1 MKTTIIFTTLTF
13 ILISNFIFSQVLIYP
28 PSGDN
33 QKASVSQYMGL
44 VEVNITY
51 NSPDVHS
58 PSGEDRKG
66 KIWGELVPYGL
77 VNLGFGES
85 SEDNPSPWRSGANQ
99 NTTISFS
106 HDVEVQ
112 GLKISAGTY
121 GLFFIPEE
129 GEWTLI
135 LSKDITSWGSYFY
148 NPDHDALRVKATPSE
163 SEYNE
168 FLTYEFDNRKL
179 ASCTAIMKWEDLAVS
194 FELTVPN
201 INDLY
206 ITAME
211 AELKSNI
218 GFSWESWVRASSFCV
233 NYNTHLKKGLEWA
246 DIAIYAPFIGEI
258 NFTTLSNKADV
269 LYAMGENDES
279 NDFVKQA
286 INEPTASVNKIHN
299 LGRQL
304 IGENRNQLAL
314 EVFKFNYERYS
325 KGWPTNFGMA
335 RGYSANGEYKTALK
349 YAKKA
354 LKQAP
359 DDRNKKSLEESITK
373 LEAGEDIN

>member
-1 MKTTIIFTTLTF
+1 MKRKILFISIIIFLF
-13 ILISNFIFSQVLIYP
+13 SNFTFSQVLIYP

-66 KIWGELVPYGL
+66 KIWGALVPYGL
-77 VNLGFGES
+77 VDLGFGES
-85 SEDNPSPWRSGANQ
+85 SEDNPSPWRAGANQ

-112 GLKISAGTY
+112 GKSISAGTY

-129 GEWTLI
+129 GQWTLI
-135 LSKDITSWGSYFY
+135 LSNDITSWGSYFY

-168 FLTYEFDNRKL
+168 FLTYEFDDRKL

-194 FELTVPN
+194 FELSVPN

-206 ITAME
+206 IEAMD

-218 GFSWESWVRASSFCV
+218 GFSYQSWVRASSFCV
-233 NYNTHLKKGLEWA
+233 NYDTHLEKGLEWA
-246 DIAIYAPFIGEI
+246 DFAIYAPFIGEI
-258 NFTTLSNKADV
+258 NFTTLSNKASV
-269 LYAMGENDES
+269 LYAMGDKDES
-279 NDFVKQA
+279 DDFVMQSIK
-286 INEPTASVNKIHN
+286 EPTATVNNIHN

-304 IGENRNQLAL
+304 IGENRDKLAL
-314 EVFKFNYERYS
+314 EVLKFNYERYS
-325 KGWPTNFGMA
+325 KAWPTNLGMA
-335 RGYSANGEYKTALK
+335 RGYSAVGDYKKALK
-349 YAKKA
+349 YANKA

-359 DDRNKKSLEESITK
+359 DDRNKNNIAQSITK